1 MDNKS
6 ENNIANGEFEN
17 PHVKYRGF
25 PFWAWNSELKK
36 DELEEQIEIF
46 KSMGFGGFFM
56 HVRQGLETR
65 YLGNDFM
72 DAVGVCAKKAKELGM
87 YAFLYDEDRWPSGA
101 GGGFVTA
108 NKMFRQKYLEMTC
121 LDRSDSYPDEKS
133 AAENGGCLFVAAFSV
148 EKDKDGCMTSYRR
161 IGREESA
168 EDKRYFFIRV
178 APGNEPRYNYQ
189 SYTDTLNKDA
199 MDEFIKITHEAYYK
213 RFSHEFGKTMPA
225 IFTDEPQTIRTVSLD
240 SGFSKKDAHIAWTFD
255 FAESFK
261 EKYGYDITEKLPE
274 LFFAMKDGGGFK
286 TRYDVR
292 RHISERFCTAF
303 TDNIGKWCSSHGI
316 ALTGHVLG
324 EDSLGEM
331 CLTHCDA
338 MRTYKYMQIPGIDV
352 LFDDKCFTTAVQCR
366 SVVRQFGKSG
376 MTSEMFGVTGWDF
389 DFRGH
394 KFQCDWQMCLG
405 VTLRVPHLSW
415 QTMKGE
421 GKRDYPASIFYQSP
435 WYKEYKYMEDYF
447 ARVCETL
454 DKGKPVCRTAVIHPV
469 ETYWLLLS
477 SKAESEPFCRE
488 LDEHFHE
495 LCRGLLTGGVDFDY
509 IAESLI
515 GDMNTSE
522 LPYDTVIVCDCIT
535 LRPETIEFLENF
547 RKNGGKLI
555 IMGKAPE
562 MSLGVSSKDA
572 RSLSDLA
579 VCIPFSLTELF
590 FNIRPDVLIL
600 NESGIKTDNL
610 LYTRKHTKKCD
621 YLFVAQAKDFDVP
634 HITRKQKIS
643 ITVDGMYVP
652 KLCDAL
658 DGSIKK
664 VNCRVCDG
672 KTVMYFTLCNSD
684 SLLIKLTPSDKE
696 YEYTAPD
703 NKLLCKETEL
713 SSEVEIK
720 TEEPNVL
727 LLDRADFYL
736 DGELVCRREE
746 ILRAD
751 NKIREK
757 LGFDKRE
764 TKVVQPWAVAH
775 EPEDH
780 TVLMR
785 FEFESDID
793 YSGALIALENGGKS
807 KVMLDGISAD
817 TKPCGFYTDKNILTY
832 ALPPIKKGVNILEIS
847 LPFGVRTDL
856 ENCFVLGDFG
866 VECVGEYAH
875 ITQKRKVFRYGTLTQ
890 QGYPFY
896 GGNVGYSTEFT
907 LKEESGVIIGATFW
921 KGTFVKVFVD
931 GKDVGNIAFAPYELT
946 LNSLTAGKHTLKF
959 VLYGNRYNTF
969 SALHNLCAGRK
980 RMYIGPIYWR
990 SRGDNWSYEYRIQ
1003 EFGILKKPTVKII
1016 NGDK

>member
-1 MDNKS
+1 MAGKS
-6 ENNIANGEFEN
+6 EQYGSDSKFKN
-17 PHVKYRGF
+17 PPEKYRGF

-36 DELEEQIEIF
+36 DVLEEQIEIF
-46 KSMGFGGFFM
+46 KEMGFGGFFM

-65 YLGNDFM
+65 YLGKDFM
-72 DAVGVCAKKAKELGM
+72 NAVEVCVNKAKQLGM

-101 GGGFVTA
+101 AGGFVTK

-121 LDRSDSYPDEKS
+121 FDCSDSYPDEKS
-133 AAENGGCLFVAAFSV
+133 AAENGGCLFVAAFSI
-148 EKDKDGCMTSYRR
+148 EKDADGYMTSYRR
-161 IGREESA
+161 TRRDESA
-168 EDKRYFFIRV
+168 DDKRYFFIRV

-199 MDEFIKITHEAYYK
+199 MDEFINITHEAYYK
-213 RFSHEFGKTMPA
+213 RFSDKFGSVMPA
-225 IFTDEPQTIRTVSLD
+225 IFTDEPQTIRTLYLD
-240 SGFSKKDAHIAWTFD
+240 SGFSHGNAHIAWTFD

-261 EKYGYDITEKLPE
+261 QEYGYDITERLPE
-274 LFFAMKDGGGFK
+274 LFFAMRNDGGFK

-292 RHISERFCTAF
+292 RHISERFCGAF
-303 TDNIGKWCSSHGI
+303 TDNIGKWCASHGI

-324 EDSLGEM
+324 EDSLGET

-352 LFDDKCFTTAVQCR
+352 LFNDKCFTTAVQCR

-376 MTSEMFGVTGWDF
+376 MMSEMFGVTGWDF

-405 VTLRVPHLSW
+405 VTLRVPHLAW

-447 ARVCETL
+447 SRVCQALSE
-454 DKGKPVCRTAVIHPV
+454 GKSVCRTAVIHPI
-469 ETYWLLLS
+469 ETYWMLAS
-477 SKAESEPFCRE
+477 SKSESELFCRE
-488 LDEHFHE
+488 LDAHFHE

-515 GDMNTSE
+515 GDME
-522 LPYDTVIVCDCIT
+522 LTQLSYDTVIVCDCLT
-535 LRPETIEFLENF
+535 LRPETIDFLNKF
-547 RKNGGKLI
+547 AKNGGKLI
-555 IMGKAPE
+555 IMGKMPE
-562 MSLGVSSKDA
+562 MSLGVQSREA
-572 RSLSDLA
+572 RSLRELA
-579 VCIPFSLTELF
+579 VCIQFSVPELF
-590 FNIRPDVLIL
+590 MNIRPDVLIL

-610 LYTRKHTKKCD
+610 IYTRRHTDECD
-621 YLFVAQAKDFDVP
+621 YLFVAKACDLDVP

-643 ITVDGMYVP
+643 ITLDGMYVP
-652 KLCDAL
+652 ELCNAF
-658 DGSIKK
+658 DGSINK
-664 VNCRVCDG
+664 VNCSVGNG

-684 SLLIKLTPSDKE
+684 SLLVKLTPTDKDF
-696 YEYTAPD
+696 EYTD
-703 NKLLCKETEL
+703 KSKIEYRKEAEI
-713 SSEVEIK
+713 SPEVEIK

-736 DGELVCRREE
+736 DGELVCRKEE

-751 NKIREK
+751 NMIREK

-764 TKVVQPWAVAH
+764 AKVVQPWAVAD
-775 EPEDH
+775 EPENH
-780 TVLMR
+780 TVRER

-793 YSGALIALENGGKS
+793 YSGALIALENGEKS
-807 KVMLDGISAD
+807 KIMLNGVSAD
-817 TKPCGFYTDKNILTY
+817 TQPHGFYVDKCICTY
-832 ALPPIKKGVNILEIS
+832 ALPPLKKGINVLEIS

-866 VECVGEYAH
+866 VECIGEYAH
-875 ITQKRKVFRYGTLTQ
+875 ITQKRSKFFYGTLTE

-896 GGNVGYSTEFT
+896 GGNTEYRTEFM
-907 LKEESGVIIGATFW
+907 LEEKSDAVINAPFW

-946 LNSLTAGKHTLKF
+946 VKSLSAGKHNLKL

-990 SRGDNWSYEYRIQ
+990 SRGDNWSYEYRVQ
-1003 EFGILKKPTVKII
+1003 EYGILKKPVVKII
-1016 NGDK
+1016 KGDK